1 LNTLD
6 GKQWLFI
13 DRQKTGSSSH
23 VPLLPPALS
32 IIEKYKDHPE
42 AKNKGILLPVISNQ
56 KLNAYLKEIADICN
70 I

>member
-13 DRQKTGSSSH
+13 DRQKTGSCSQD
-23 VPLLPPALS
+23 PLLPPALT
-32 IIEKYKDHPE
+32 IIENTKI
-42 AKNKGILLPVISNQ
+42 ILKQKTKALFCLWISNQ

-70 I
+70 K